1 MELVLLLILSPTL
14 LAQSRTRQFKFYKVH
29 TLLTPMVVVYSVK
42 VVRLTLHPMFSLL
55 IVERILG
62 KIFITNHNI
71 IPLMLQVRWFQHMLP
86 SRTTLGKNGMMIE
99 PMCLMEL
106 MVILLEKQSVGS
118 LMDQTSPSFK
128 I

>member
-1 MELVLLLILSPTL
+1 
-14 LAQSRTRQFKFYKVH
+14 
-29 TLLTPMVVVYSVK
+29 MVVEYSVK
-42 VVRLTLHPMFSLL
+42 VVRLTLHHTYSSQ
-55 IVERILG
+55 IVEKILG

-71 IPLMLQVRWFQHMLP
+71 IPLMPQVRWFRHMLL
-86 SRTTLGKNGMMIE
+86 SRTTLGKLGMMIE

-106 MVILLEKQSVGS
+106 MVILLEKQSDGS